1 MSAHLRHARIVERLL
16 APFALLLAAIPLHA
30 QTRATLIESVNL
42 PLVQNG
48 KTIGTAQA
56 RAGTVV
62 QILSRTGDSVE
73 ISTPIGVTTT
83 PSANLLPIEDAPA
96 EPSPPAPSSVAVE
109 GTPKKPRPAVP
120 VRSSIRIREATDK
133 KNLTGKCRGFGETR
147 TFSPAIKLGSDAEGL
162 ETRFRFFV
170 VFKTWIKNPTPA
182 DAAQKSNNKPSRS
195 NPLGLDK
202 LEREDGEIKILA
214 SQKLDEAVCNN
225 GPLKK
230 TANFGWFNMTCPCC
244 RLDNPP
250 VKPQFIGWHAELLA
264 GDKLLVSEQSS
275 DDDRIAAAVEELKAN
290 PPLQKNPSAN
300 RVRPP
305 AQ

>member
-1 MSAHLRHARIVERLL
+1 MSAHLCHARIIEGLL
-16 APFALLLAAIPLHA
+16 SPFALLLAVIPLQA

-73 ISTPIGVTTT
+73 ISTPLGVTTT
-83 PSANLLPIEDAPA
+83 PSANLLPIEDAPTVP
-96 EPSPPAPSSVAVE
+96 PSAPSVAAE

-170 VFKTWIKNPTPA
+170 VFKAWIKNPTPA
-182 DAAQKSNNKPSRS
+182 DAAQKSNKKPSRS
-195 NPLGLDK
+195 NPLGREK
-202 LEREDGEIKILA
+202 LEREDGETKILA
-214 SQKLDEAVCNN
+214 S
-225 GPLKK
+225 
-230 TANFGWFNMTCPCC
+230 
-244 RLDNPP
+244 
-250 VKPQFIGWHAELLA
+250 
-264 GDKLLVSEQSS
+264 
-275 DDDRIAAAVEELKAN
+275 
-290 PPLQKNPSAN
+290 
-300 RVRPP
+300 
-305 AQ
+305 

>member
-1 MSAHLRHARIVERLL
+1 MSAYLCHARIVERLL

-30 QTRATLIESVNL
+30 QTRATLIESVNV

-73 ISTPIGVTTT
+73 ISTPLGVTTT
-83 PSANLLPIEDAPA
+83 PSANLLPIEDAPTVP
-96 EPSPPAPSSVAVE
+96 PSAPSVAAEV
-109 GTPKKPRPAVP
+109 TPKKPRPAVP
-120 VRSSIRIREATDK
+120 IRSSISVRETTDK
-133 KNLTGKCRGFGETR
+133 NSSTGRCRGFGETR
-147 TFSPAIKLGSDAEGL
+147 TFSPHIKLGSDAEGL

-170 VFKTWIKNPTPA
+170 VFNAWIKNPTPA
-182 DAAQKSNNKPSRS
+182 NAAQESNNKPSRS
-195 NPLGLDK
+195 NPLGREK
-202 LEREDGEIKILA
+202 LEREDGEIKIFA
-214 SQKLDEAVCNN
+214 SQQIDDAVCNN
-225 GPLKK
+225 GPLEK
-230 TANFGWFNMTCPCC
+230 TANFGWFNWTCPCC
-244 RLDNPP
+244 RPGNPP

-300 RVRPP
+300 RIRPP